1 MKIDDILNIKEKSD
15 FIFANS
21 GIISYKLNDHG
32 SYEDILNHLQVFLLC
47 DLSLEQLSEICFFLS
62 DKKNIRQFN
71 DNNYSNFIRIIFTVC
86 EFVNQS
92 NYSEEGKISLR
103 NKLREYTKYHD
114 YTEEDMKKNEKYV
127 KFKI

>member
-21 GIISYKLNDHG
+21 GIISYKLNDPG

-47 DLSLEQLSEICFFLS
+47 DLSLEQLNEICFFLS